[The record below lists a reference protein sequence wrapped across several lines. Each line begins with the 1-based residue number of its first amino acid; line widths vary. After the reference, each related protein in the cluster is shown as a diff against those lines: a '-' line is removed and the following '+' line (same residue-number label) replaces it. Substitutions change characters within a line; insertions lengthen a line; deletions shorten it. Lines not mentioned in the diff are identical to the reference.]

1 MTSSSFFKYLFEI
14 QIHLNLQLSHFD
26 LQLLVRQNLITSTQ
40 TFYLH
45 WNFYYTYVK
54 IIYLKFDKQKEFG
67 FITHKLRM
75 VYSLFSKEIN
85 GAHSSAQTSK
95 IGPTKKGKPI
105 FGSIIYNNSILT
117 VESMPYA
124 WVTRVTG

>member
-1 MTSSSFFKYLFEI
+1 
-14 QIHLNLQLSHFD
+14 
-26 LQLLVRQNLITSTQ
+26 
-40 TFYLH
+40 
-45 WNFYYTYVK
+45 
-54 IIYLKFDKQKEFG
+54 
-67 FITHKLRM
+67 M

-117 VESMPYA
+117 VESMPYT
-124 WVTRVTG
+124 WVTRVGSGHWVMSWYICPSSNWRLFFFFDMHQLWDPKKIRMTCHLISDNGSR